1 MRFLIRLKYIIVLI
15 VLCFLV
21 SCEQREITKKEIDS
35 FINKYEK
42 EDFSVFKGFTIEIRQ
57 HTLTET
63 IYIVRE
69 NQKNNIGTTLFFVTF
84 NKWSNNI
91 SEISKRDALHD
102 VFVKGTLTDEEL
114 STIIQEYTKY
124 NFVYLKVDNEN
135 NIFINPFEIERR
147 PFLLKLNKNSNVSIV
162 KMYNYTFNQYE
173 DNWYIRE

>member
-15 VLCFLV
+15 ALCFFV

-35 FINKYEK
+35 FINKYGK

-69 NQKNNIGTTLFFVTF
+69 NQKDNIGTTLFFVTF

-91 SEISKRDALHD
+91 SEISKREALHD
-102 VFVKGTLTDEEL
+102 VFVKGTLTDEAL
-114 STIIQEYTKY
+114 SAIIQEYTKY

-147 PFLLKLNKNSNVSIV
+147 PFLLKLNKNSNDSIV
-162 KMYNYTFNQYE
+162 KMYNYTFNQYK